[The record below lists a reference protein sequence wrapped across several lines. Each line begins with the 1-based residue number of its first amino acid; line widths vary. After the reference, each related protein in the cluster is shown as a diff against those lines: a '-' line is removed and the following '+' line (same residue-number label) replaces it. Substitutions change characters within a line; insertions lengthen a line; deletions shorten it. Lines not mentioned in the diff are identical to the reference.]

1 MKLLDYM
8 RRENIDDEA
17 LAAQVGSVTAYAV
30 KKWKYG
36 ERVPDALTIVRLE
49 EITGGEVTLR
59 DWADQQRA
67 RPTAER
73 AAS

>member
-8 RRENIDDEA
+8 RREGVDDEA
-17 LAAQVGSVTAYAV
+17 LAARLGSVTAFAV

-36 ERVPDALTIVRLE
+36 ERIPDALTIVRLE
-49 EITGGEVTLR
+49 EITGGAVTLR

-67 RPTAER
+67 RPATER